1 MSILGVFGMPKGM
14 NKAAFSGNLNCP
26 REECQSKAIRF
37 VEMVS
42 DMRYRYRC
50 RKCGRTFQYDVSGR
64 SDHPYA
70 PFKKQKWIRYVEGW
84 AVTKGRKFKQ
94 HGVIQ

>member
-1 MSILGVFGMPKGM
+1 MSVTGVFGMPKGM
-14 NKAAFSGNLNCP
+14 SKVAFSGNLNCP

-70 PFKKQKWIRYVEGW
+70 PFKKQKWIRYVSGW
-84 AVTKGRKFKQ
+84 AVSQGRKFKQ
-94 HGVIQ
+94 QGERK